1 MSFQHTSHCRLAFP
15 IHNCNFQ
22 RRLSFLSLKT
32 VGTNYARKLECSGG
46 LHENDVQTMR
56 GNWSVRWDSM
66 KMIYKLC
73 EETGVFGRN
82 SKKMMYKLYEET
94 GVFGGT
100 PWKWCTNY
108 ARKLECSGE
117 LHENDLN
124 IPWILVKSTVP
135 FRALKTELN
144 KKEQCECSL
153 EFSNGNRE
161 SLHVVQPTVLRST
174 AKPLIK
180 LFSFWQ
186 GTKRSFF
193 SSSLCLVCGEMWSSL
208 CLVCGEMW
216 PSLCWSSILW
226 WVGFSRPSFTC
237 SNYS

>member
-1 MSFQHTSHCRLAFP
+1 MRGNWSVRGDSMKMMYKLCEETGVFGGTPWKWF
-15 IHNCNFQ
+15 
-22 RRLSFLSLKT
+22 
-32 VGTNYARKLECSGG
+32 TNYARKLECSGGTPRKWCTNYTRKLECSVG

-56 GNWSVRWDSM
+56 GNLSVRENSM
-66 KMIYKLC
+66 KMTWLAY
-73 EETGVFGRN
+73 
-82 SKKMMYKLYEET
+82 
-94 GVFGGT
+94 
-100 PWKWCTNY
+100 
-108 ARKLECSGE
+108 
-117 LHENDLN
+117 
-124 IPWILVKSTVP
+124 IPWILVMSTVP

-193 SSSLCLVCGEMWSSL
+193 SSSLCLVCEEMWSSLCLVCEEMWSSL